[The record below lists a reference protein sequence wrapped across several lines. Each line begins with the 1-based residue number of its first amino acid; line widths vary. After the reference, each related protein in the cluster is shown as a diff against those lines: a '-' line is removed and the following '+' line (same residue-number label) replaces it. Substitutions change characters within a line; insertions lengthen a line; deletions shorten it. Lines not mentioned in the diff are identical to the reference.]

1 MADEIPLV
9 CYDADLCRLLNLTH
23 RTLRRLRTRRC
34 LPIPELPRL
43 DRLHRYGR
51 RDVEAYLNREPVGRL
66 AVVRKRAG

>member
-43 DRLHRYGR
+43 IGCT
-51 RDVEAYLNREPVGRL
+51 AMG
-66 AVVRKRAG
+66 AVTLKPI